1 MSTVLL
7 AEDSAVNRELTR
19 AMLEAWG
26 CTVIEATDGYQ
37 ALARLESE
45 RPDLVLMDIRMPGR
59 DGYEVLRI
67 IRQDP
72 RWKTLPVAAL
82 TAFAMD
88 GDRERG
94 LRAGFD
100 AYLTKPIDS
109 GALRELLQRYASPQ
123 NTAEGR
129 G

>member
-1 MSTVLL
+1 MTTVLL

-19 AMLEAWG
+19 ELLEAWG
-26 CTVIEATDGYQ
+26 CAVVEAASGDEV
-37 ALARLESE
+37 LEKLQE
-45 RPDLVLMDIRMPGR
+45 GLPDLVLLDIRMPGR
-59 DGYEVLRI
+59 DGYEVLRA

-72 RWKTLPVAAL
+72 RWKALPVAAL

-94 LRAGFD
+94 LEAGFD

-109 GALRELLQRYASPQ
+109 GALRALLQRYASPRRA
-123 NTAEGR
+123 AEGR
-129 G
+129 A